1 MTKKDKER
9 LRVMIM
15 NIRRVIIV
23 GIMAAA
29 GLWYSIS
36 GKDSEKTVIVTRMAA
51 PAQDPAAV
59 KGDNSAATG
68 RDAAAVKSENAS
80 DPEQGA
86 AVKGNTSAASGQ
98 GAAEQRESMP
108 AGDTG
113 ASGTETAD
121 TDGRIDI
128 NRADSEMLQ
137 RLPGIGP
144 GIAGR
149 ILEYRCEHGSFRT
162 TEELKRVKGIGDKT
176 YAKLRDMVK
185 TEGTEN

>member
-1 MTKKDKER
+1 
-9 LRVMIM
+9 MIM

-51 PAQDPAAV
+51 AAPAQDPAAV
-59 KGDNSAATG
+59 KGD
-68 RDAAAVKSENAS
+68 NAS

-98 GAAEQRESMP
+98 GTAEQRDSMP